1 MGNRLNKPH
10 MEVED
15 NKTTG
20 NTLIDVQTTGGTDI
34 QTEIFFVVLLA
45 SHNPKTT
52 IEKCLSHR
60 AGFEIFL
67 VV

>member
-34 QTEIFFVVLLA
+34 QTEIFFHCCFAVV
-45 SHNPKTT
+45 
-52 IEKCLSHR
+52 
-60 AGFEIFL
+60 GGQ
-67 VV
+67 